1 MIYSDQ
7 MDMHKIDETDVKIIN
22 AVLRNSRKSYRQI
35 AKELNL
41 SIATVI
47 NRLTRLEKEGI
58 IKNYSAKVDYEKLGY
73 DITAI
78 IEIAVS
84 KGKLPEVEEKLAKY
98 SFVLGVYDIT
108 GESDAIIIARFKN
121 RKDLNT
127 FVKSLAME
135 NVQRTNTHFVL
146 NVVKEDFRMNIPK

>member
-1 MIYSDQ
+1 MTAG
-7 MDMHKIDETDVKIIN
+7 IDETDVKIIN
-22 AVLRNSRKSYRQI
+22 SVLRNSRKSYRQI

-47 NRLTRLEKEGI
+47 NRLTKLEKNGI
-58 IKNYSAKVDYEKLGY
+58 IKNYSARLDYEKVGY

-84 KGKLPEVEEKLAKY
+84 KGRLPEVEEKLAKH

-108 GESDAIIIARFKN
+108 GESDAMIIARFKT
-121 RKDLNT
+121 RKELSS
-127 FVKSLAME
+127 FVKSLATE
-135 NVQRTNTHFVL
+135 NIQRTNTHFVL
-146 NVVKEDFRMNIPK
+146 NVVKEDFRMAI